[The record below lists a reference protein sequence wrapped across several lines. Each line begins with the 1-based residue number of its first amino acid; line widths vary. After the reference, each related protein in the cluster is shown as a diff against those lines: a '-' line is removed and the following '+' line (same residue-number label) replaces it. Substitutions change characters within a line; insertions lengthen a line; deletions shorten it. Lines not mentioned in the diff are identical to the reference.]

1 MPILSKETSR
11 HPAHVLSDEYSASAD
26 DRGCI
31 WWAFFTKP
39 RQEKS
44 LARDLIARDIPFYLP
59 LVKKQNLI
67 RGRKVSSFLPLF
79 PGYVFALTHDD
90 GRIASLKTNRICMA
104 LPAPDSDGL
113 RQDLIQLDQLI
124 EADVPVTI
132 ESRLT
137 PGQEVR
143 VRRGALAGI
152 QGVVV
157 ERRKKCRLLV
167 SVQYLQCGVSLE
179 IDDYMLEPL

>member
-1 MPILSKETSR
+1 
-11 HPAHVLSDEYSASAD
+11 
-26 DRGCI
+26 
-31 WWAFFTKP
+31 
-39 RQEKS
+39 
-44 LARDLIARDIPFYLP
+44 
-59 LVKKQNLI
+59 
-67 RGRKVSSFLPLF
+67 
-79 PGYVFALTHDD
+79 
-90 GRIASLKTNRICMA
+90 MA

-113 RQDLIQLDQLI
+113 RQDLIQLNRLI
-124 EADVPVTI
+124 EADIPVTI

-152 QGVVV
+152 HGVVV

-167 SVQYLQCGVSLE
+167 SVQYLQSGVSLE